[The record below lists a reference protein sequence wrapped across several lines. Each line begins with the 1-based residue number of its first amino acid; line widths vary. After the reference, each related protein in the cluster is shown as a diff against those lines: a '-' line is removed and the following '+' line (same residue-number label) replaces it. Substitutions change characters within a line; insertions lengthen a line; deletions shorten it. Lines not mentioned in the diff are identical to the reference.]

1 MAYAKDIYKDV
12 EDVLEN
18 KKMIKFV
25 RWYEEGANPK
35 EWDKVKQHVNN
46 VTMEFALDTYLNRV
60 DVQRAI
66 KMIIEYKKDFNLIRI
81 YQEMVKKALDGDV
94 NSANWVVKFSESS
107 FFRSK
112 KSEIDNILESLDLGE
127 DE

>member
-1 MAYAKDIYKDV
+1 MPYAKDIYKEV
-12 EDVLEN
+12 EEVLEN

-25 RWYEEGANPK
+25 RWYEEGADPE

-81 YQEMVKKALDGDV
+81 YQQMVKKSLEGDV

-107 FFRSK
+107 FFKSK
-112 KSEIDNILESLDLGE
+112 KSEIDNILDGLDLSE

>member
-1 MAYAKDIYKDV
+1 MAYAKDIYKEV
-12 EDVLEN
+12 EEVLEN

-25 RWYEEGANPK
+25 RWYEEGANPE

-81 YQEMVKKALDGDV
+81 YQQMVKKALDGSV
-94 NSANWVVKFSESS
+94 ESANWVVKFSESS
-107 FFRSK
+107 FFKSK
-112 KSEIDNILESLDLGE
+112 KSEIDNILDSLDVSE
-127 DE
+127 DD

>member
-1 MAYAKDIYKDV
+1 MAYAKDIYKEV
-12 EDVLEN
+12 EEVLEN

-25 RWYEEGANPK
+25 RWYEEGANPE

-81 YQEMVKKALDGDV
+81 YQQMVKKALDGSV
-94 NSANWVVKFSESS
+94 ESANWVVKFSESS
-107 FFRSK
+107 FFKSK
-112 KSEIDNILESLDLGE
+112 KSEIDNILDGLDLNE

>member
-1 MAYAKDIYKDV
+1 MAYAKDIYKEV
-12 EDVLEN
+12 EEVLEN

-25 RWYEEGANPK
+25 RWYEEGSNPE

-81 YQEMVKKALDGDV
+81 YQQMVKKSLEGDV

-112 KSEIDNILESLDLGE
+112 KSEIDSILEELDLNE